1 MLETDI
7 IIIATV
13 AFLMGGFVKGVVGL
27 GLPTISLAILTATV
41 GLKEAM
47 VLMLF
52 PSFVTNVWQAVTGG
66 QLISI
71 LRRVW
76 SFLAAG
82 SICIWIA
89 TGWLAKAD
97 AVLLSGVFGILLA
110 IYGAVSLFARTLPP
124 PGKAEPWLTPI
135 VGAVAGIITGLTGS
149 FTVPGIMYLQ
159 TLGLAKDI
167 FIQAMGVVFT
177 MSTLTLGIS
186 LAANDLMPKE
196 LGMLSIAG
204 LVPAALGMAFGQR
217 IRDKLSE
224 QQFKKVLFASLIVV
238 GAYIAVRAAVRCF

>member
-7 IIIATV
+7 IIIAVV
-13 AFLMGGFVKGVVGL
+13 AFVLGGFVKGVVGL

-52 PSFVTNVWQAVTGG
+52 PSFVTNVWQAVIGG
-66 QLISI
+66 QLIAI
-71 LRRVW
+71 LRRLW
-76 SFLAAG
+76 SFLAVG

-89 TGWLAKAD
+89 TGWLAKA
-97 AVLLSGVFGILLA
+97 
-110 IYGAVSLFARTLPP
+110 VSLFAGTLPP

-159 TLGLAKDI
+159 ALGLAKDI

-186 LAANDLMPKE
+186 LAANGLMPKE

-204 LVPAALGMAFGQR
+204 LIPAALGMVFGQR

-224 QQFKKVLFASLIVV
+224 QQFKKVFFASLMVV
-238 GAYIAVRAAVRCF
+238 GAYIAVRAAIRYF